1 MNPLKEQV
9 AGTHYK
15 SMPIQPV
22 EFILANEL
30 GFCEGNIIKYTC
42 RYKQKGGVDD
52 LKKVVHYAQI
62 LINNIEKDKANVS
75 IDRGITYGNRAYWD
89 SVGRYVPDTPKLP
102 RGVDDNGPTS
112 P

>member
-1 MNPLKEQV
+1 MTNPLKEQV

-62 LINNIEKDKANVS
+62 LIDKIERTNNVS
-75 IDRGITYGNRAYWD
+75 TDRGTLDSGWTY
-89 SVGRYVPDTPKLP
+89 RYPLGAHIPNTPKLP

>member
-1 MNPLKEQV
+1 M
-9 AGTHYK
+9 T
-15 SMPIQPV
+15 IQPV

-42 RYKQKGGVDD
+42 RYKQKGGIED

-62 LINNIEKDKANVS
+62 LIDKIEKDKANVS
-75 IDRGITYGNRAYWD
+75 IDCNSADI
-89 SVGRYVPDTPKLP
+89 GRTNWYHVEKHIPNSGKLP
-102 RGVDDNGPTS
+102 DDVDYSGPLS